1 MILVSELRRYVKEK
15 EEKLPAVNSSFV
27 VVEKGEL
34 TNYLSGLGKDKNQ
47 IMVAVMPDA
56 RSRGGDEDNINMN
69 NSLGFLFLEKTDYS
83 ASTQEKWLDIFERTQ
98 ETAVEFM
105 RMIVDDIF
113 TGNCDFT
120 RFLDTKTMSIEPESG
135 LAGCNGWS
143 VEFFF
148 DVPL

>member
-1 MILVSELRRYVKEK
+1 MILVSELRKYVKEK
-15 EEKLPAVNSSFV
+15 EELLPAVNSSFV

-34 TNYLSGLGKDKNQ
+34 SSYLTNLGKDQNQ

-56 RSRGGDEDNINMN
+56 RSKGGDEDNISMN

-83 ASTQEKWLDIFERTQ
+83 VAKQDKWLDIFERTQ
-98 ETAVEFM
+98 LTAVEFM

-113 TGNCDFT
+113 KGKCDFSQ
-120 RFLDTKTMSIEPESG
+120 FLDTKTMSIEPESG
-135 LAGCNGWS
+135 LSGCNGWS